1 MKRRLLALLLAV
13 LTLTMLTAAVF
24 AEDATAKGAYN
35 LSAKKNYTLTPDRTN
50 DGSGFYAGASQFTL
64 ACKELTG
71 EFSLVL
77 LLDETKGVTA
87 IPTESNLQYI
97 DQVDIKKGKATF
109 SIIPKAMTDGAT
121 YNVYVSTNG
130 ENGALAKVAS
140 FQYGTKPPYT
150 LGDVDGDGVIDAGDA
165 LLVLKYEAQLTDLD
179 TTQQLAA
186 NVTAPWKGDDSVDA
200 GDALRILLYE
210 AKYIKSWTEDR
221 Q

>member
-1 MKRRLLALLLAV
+1 MKRRILALLLAV

-35 LSAKKNYTLTPDRTN
+35 LRSLKRDYTLTAADGNN
-50 DGSGFYAGASQFTL
+50 DGSGFYANASTFTL
-64 ACKELTG
+64 ECKELTG
-71 EFSLVL
+71 KYSLAL
-77 LLDETKGVTA
+77 LLQQDSNA
-87 IPTESNLQYI
+87 YPTETNLYYI
-97 DQVDIKKGKATF
+97 DQKTIEEGKATF

-130 ENGALAKVAS
+130 ENGSLTKVAS
-140 FQYGTKPPYT
+140 FQYGPKPPYT

-179 TTQQLAA
+179 TTQKLAA

>member
-130 ENGALAKVAS
+130 ENGSLTKVAS

-150 LGDVDGDGVIDAGDA
+150 LGDVDNDGQFTATDSMYA
-165 LLVLKYEAQLTDLD
+165 LQMAVGLGTWTE
-179 TTQQLAA
+179 TQQAA
-186 NVTAPWKGDDSVDA
+186 ARVCKGTDVTATDA
-200 GDALRILLYE
+200 MWILQRAVGLISSFDN
-210 AKYIKSWTEDR
+210 AK
-221 Q
+221 